1 MVDSPLLT
9 REDMLALLRVRSLTT
24 LDAMIKAGEI
34 PAPRR
39 FGDSRRLFWHR
50 ATIDAFLNEKF
61 GATSQCGGAPGQP
74 KSTTRDPEN
83 VSQGRPRGSAPTLHR
98 RGILTVRANG

>member
-9 REDMLALLRVRSLTT
+9 REDMLAVLRVRSLTT

-50 ATIDAFLNEKF
+50 ATIDAFLTEKF
-61 GATSQCGGAPGQP
+61 GVTSQSGSAPAQ
-74 KSTTRDPEN
+74 SRSITRNREYS
-83 VSQGRPRGSAPTLHR
+83 SQGRPRGMTPVR
-98 RGILTVRANG
+98 RQNTI